1 MGLDMLKHCV
11 YTGFESKTKE
21 HTDMISPQD
30 ALEQDADHLVE
41 VIDKDNRP
49 LAVLSKRSVHRQL
62 LMHRSVQVLVFN
74 PEKKIF
80 LQKRNQN
87 KLFFP
92 GRWDISART
101 HPRAGES
108 AFDAAVRALREELNL
123 EIEHPQLVKEL
134 PAGPETGFEHVSLF
148 EVTRNILPVVPNED
162 SASEGFYY
170 SPEELTCLVKEF
182 RELLTPNLVILWES
196 GLLVPA

>member
-1 MGLDMLKHCV
+1 
-11 YTGFESKTKE
+11 
-21 HTDMISPQD
+21 MITPQE
-30 ALEQDADHLVE
+30 ALERDTDHLVE

-74 PEKKIF
+74 PDKKIF
-80 LQKRNQN
+80 LQKRNLN
-87 KLFFP
+87 KPFFP
-92 GRWDISART
+92 GRWDVSART

-108 AFDAAVRALREELNL
+108 DFDAAIRALREELNL
-123 EIEHPQLVKEL
+123 EIEQPQLIREL

-148 EVTRNILPVVPNED
+148 EVTRNTLPVVPNGD
-162 SASEGFYY
+162 AVCEGFYY

>member
-1 MGLDMLKHCV
+1 MITHQ
-11 YTGFESKTKE
+11 EAQE
-21 HTDMISPQD
+21 HDT
-30 ALEQDADHLVE
+30 DHLVE
-41 VIDKDNRP
+41 VIDGNNRP

-87 KLFFP
+87 KPFFP

-108 AFDAAVRALREELNL
+108 AFDAAIRALKEELNL
-123 EIEHPQLVKEL
+123 EIEHPQLVREL
-134 PAGPETGFEHVSLF
+134 PAGPETGFEHVTLF
-148 EVTRNILPVVPNED
+148 EVTKNTLPVVPNDEA
-162 SASEGFYY
+162 ASEGFYY
-170 SPEELTCLVKEF
+170 SPEELTCMVKEF

>member
-1 MGLDMLKHCV
+1 
-11 YTGFESKTKE
+11 
-21 HTDMISPQD
+21 MISRKAPAD
-30 ALEQDADHLVE
+30 LEADHLVE
-41 VIDKDNRP
+41 VIDKKNRP
-49 LAVLSKRSVHRQL
+49 LAVLSKRTVHRQL

-74 PEKKIF
+74 PERKIY

-87 KLFFP
+87 KQFFP

-108 AFDAAVRALREELNL
+108 SFDAAVRALKEELNL
-123 EIEHPQLVKEL
+123 EIEHPQLVRDL

-148 EVTRNILPVVPNED
+148 EVTRNTLPIVPGSD
-162 SASEGFYY
+162 SVAEGFYY

>member
-1 MGLDMLKHCV
+1 
-11 YTGFESKTKE
+11 
-21 HTDMISPQD
+21 MISRK
-30 ALEQDADHLVE
+30 ALADLEDDHLVE
-41 VIDKDNRP
+41 VIDKKNRP
-49 LAVLSKRSVHRQL
+49 LAVLSKRTVHRQL

-74 PEKKIF
+74 PERKIY

-87 KLFFP
+87 KQFFP

-108 AFDAAVRALREELNL
+108 SVDAAVRALKEELNL
-123 EIEHPQLVKEL
+123 EIEHPQFVRDL

-148 EVTRNILPVVPNED
+148 EVTRNTLPIVPGSD
-162 SASEGFYY
+162 SVSEGFYY

-196 GLLVPA
+196 GLLAPA

>member
-1 MGLDMLKHCV
+1 MTSHNDTL
-11 YTGFESKTKE
+11 E
-21 HTDMISPQD
+21 HDT
-30 ALEQDADHLVE
+30 DHLVE
-41 VIDKDNRP
+41 VIDRNNRP

-80 LQKRNQN
+80 LQKRNPN

-108 AFDAAVRALREELNL
+108 TFDAAIRALREELNL
-123 EIEHPQLVKEL
+123 EIDNPQLVREL

-148 EVTRNILPVVPNED
+148 EVTKNTLPVVPNSD
-162 SASEGFYY
+162 AVSEGFYY
-170 SPEELTCLVKEF
+170 SREELTCLIKEF

-196 GLLVPA
+196 GLLAPA

>member
-1 MGLDMLKHCV
+1 MTSQHD
-11 YTGFESKTKE
+11 T
-21 HTDMISPQD
+21 
-30 ALEQDADHLVE
+30 LERDTDHLVE
-41 VIDKDNRP
+41 VIDRNNRP

-80 LQKRNQN
+80 LQKRNPN

-108 AFDAAVRALREELNL
+108 AL
-123 EIEHPQLVKEL
+123 
-134 PAGPETGFEHVSLF
+134 S
-148 EVTRNILPVVPNED
+148 TRPCAP
-162 SASEGFYY
+162 
-170 SPEELTCLVKEF
+170 
-182 RELLTPNLVILWES
+182 S
-196 GLLVPA
+196 GKS

>member
-1 MGLDMLKHCV
+1 
-11 YTGFESKTKE
+11 
-21 HTDMISPQD
+21 MISPKD
-30 ALEQDADHLVE
+30 TFEPEADHLVE
-41 VIDKDNRP
+41 VIDRNNRP

-87 KLFFP
+87 KQFFP

-108 AFDAAVRALREELNL
+108 TFDAAVRALKEELNL
-123 EIEHPQLVKEL
+123 EIEHPQLIREL

-148 EVTRNILPVVPNED
+148 EVTRNTLPIAPNGETV
-162 SASEGFYY
+162 SEGFYY

>member
-1 MGLDMLKHCV
+1 
-11 YTGFESKTKE
+11 
-21 HTDMISPQD
+21 MIFNKKPI
-30 ALEQDADHLVE
+30 ENENNDHSVE
-41 VIDKDNRP
+41 IVDKKNRP
-49 LAVLSKRSVHRQL
+49 LAILSKRSAHRQL

-74 PEKKIF
+74 PEKKIY
-80 LQKRNQN
+80 LQKRNKN
-87 KLFFP
+87 KQFFP

-108 AFDAAVRALREELNL
+108 TYDAAIRALREELNL
-123 EIEHPQLVKEL
+123 EIEHPQLVREL
-134 PAGPETGFEHVSLF
+134 PASPETGFEHVTLYA
-148 EVTRNILPVVPNED
+148 VTKNTLPISPNIEL
-162 SASEGFYY
+162 ASEGFYY